1 MGKSTTIMLDKERR
15 ISLDGNDM
23 CDFQELTGKN
33 LFNANFWKEI
43 GPKDIVALLWVAL
56 VKDEPT
62 LTQKDVGK
70 LIQVGEME
78 KVITALSDAIF
89 G

>member
-1 MGKSTTIMLDKERR
+1 MGKSTIIMLDKERH
-15 ISLDGNDM
+15 ISLDLNDM

-43 GPKDIVALLWVAL
+43 GPKDVVALLWVAL
-56 VKDEPT
+56 VKDEPA
-62 LTQKDVGK
+62 LTQKDIGK
-70 LIQVGEME
+70 LIDPSHME

-89 G
+89 D